1 MAGHGEGAYWGLVR
15 DINQGG
21 VPGVTAVP
29 IQNFR
34 DEDGNLGL
42 TPAENAAA
50 AQAHYSQLFNNG
62 HGRSPGSGAAIS
74 AVSQRSVRKELDDPI
89 ELVELTAAL
98 QKTKSG
104 KPTSNQVP
112 VELLA
117 ACADNAVTLG
127 LLHRLVADIF
137 EDGRPDPAPPPE
149 PPPDLPPPEPPP
161 NSAAAVLLSKDLVA
175 GAKKHGWRCQWQR
188 KNPKRHGSASEA
200 RYSAYCSAVMHAEAI
215 ALGAWPGDLA
225 YDLEKG
231 YLQIFPDSLRVD
243 SSVATTDPL
252 TPVTALLQ
260 EFARMRLKM
269 LPKKGDLRDLN
280 NWRGIMLLDAA
291 SKILSMIIN
300 SRLQRLLKEIGIE
313 EQNGFSS
320 GRGCAEVQM
329 GASAF
334 AKR

>member
-1 MAGHGEGAYWGLVR
+1 MGQEFS
-15 DINQGG
+15 D
-21 VPGVTAVP
+21 
-29 IQNFR
+29 
-34 DEDGNLGL
+34 
-42 TPAENAAA
+42 
-50 AQAHYSQLFNNG
+50 
-62 HGRSPGSGAAIS
+62 
-74 AVSQRSVRKELDDPI
+74 
-89 ELVELTAAL
+89 
-98 QKTKSG
+98 
-104 KPTSNQVP
+104 NQVP
-112 VELLA
+112 VELK
-117 ACADNAVTLG
+117 G

-161 NSAAAVLLSKDLVA
+161 NSAAAVLLNKDLVA
-175 GAKKHGWRCQWQR
+175 EAKKHGWRCQWQR
-188 KNPKRHGSASEA
+188 ENPKRHDSASEA
-200 RYSAYCSAVMHAEAI
+200 RYSAYCSAVTHAEAI

-225 YDLEKG
+225 HDLEKG

-243 SSVATTDPL
+243 SSVATTDQVGAEAPA
-252 TPVTALLQ
+252 PVTALLQ

>member
-1 MAGHGEGAYWGLVR
+1 M
-15 DINQGG
+15 
-21 VPGVTAVP
+21 T
-29 IQNFR
+29 
-34 DEDGNLGL
+34 
-42 TPAENAAA
+42 
-50 AQAHYSQLFNNG
+50 
-62 HGRSPGSGAAIS
+62 
-74 AVSQRSVRKELDDPI
+74 
-89 ELVELTAAL
+89 
-98 QKTKSG
+98 
-104 KPTSNQVP
+104 
-112 VELLA
+112 
-117 ACADNAVTLG
+117 
-127 LLHRLVADIF
+127 
-137 EDGRPDPAPPPE
+137 
-149 PPPDLPPPEPPP
+149 
-161 NSAAAVLLSKDLVA
+161 
-175 GAKKHGWRCQWQR
+175 
-188 KNPKRHGSASEA
+188 
-200 RYSAYCSAVMHAEAI
+200 HAEAI

-225 YDLEKG
+225 HDLEKG

-334 AKR
+334 AKRWRSGGNTVKSRGCYL